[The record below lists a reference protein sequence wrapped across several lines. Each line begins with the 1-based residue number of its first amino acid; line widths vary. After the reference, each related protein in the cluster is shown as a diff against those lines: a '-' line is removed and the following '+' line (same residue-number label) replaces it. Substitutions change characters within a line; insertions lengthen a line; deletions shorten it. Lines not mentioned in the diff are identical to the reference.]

1 MILCLVLLVAAGAV
15 VSGCTNQTQ
24 QQDTAGKNED
34 AQKDDA
40 DTPKEGD
47 TKVQVGDKNI
57 NLGMVE
63 WPGVTQKT
71 YILKEV
77 LDKLGYDVEI
87 NTYTV
92 PLVIQGLST
101 GDIDAFAGTWFETFG
116 EALQK
121 KIDNGSIKVTSIQLE
136 DALYKPAVP
145 TYVFEAGVKSMADL
159 NKYADKFNHK
169 YYGIEPGN
177 DGNQIMIDAVNND
190 TYNLGDWEVVESSTS
205 GMLLQAKKLTDKKE
219 WIVFSAWKPHWM
231 NVVYDIKYLDDPEG
245 LWGEAA
251 KVGTISSADFPEEHP
266 NVNKFLEQFTITSDI
281 QSAWILEYAK
291 NERDPKEVAT
301 EWVSN
306 NLDLVS
312 QWLDG
317 VVTVDGKD
325 AQNVIKE
332 SY

>member
-1 MILCLVLLVAAGAV
+1 MGKVRLVMILCLVLLVAAGAV

-121 KIDNGSIKVTSIQLE
+121 KLIM
-136 DALYKPAVP
+136 AVLRSQ
-145 TYVFEAGVKSMADL
+145 A
-159 NKYADKFNHK
+159 FN
-169 YYGIEPGN
+169 
-177 DGNQIMIDAVNND
+177 
-190 TYNLGDWEVVESSTS
+190 
-205 GMLLQAKKLTDKKE
+205 
-219 WIVFSAWKPHWM
+219 
-231 NVVYDIKYLDDPEG
+231 
-245 LWGEAA
+245 
-251 KVGTISSADFPEEHP
+251 
-266 NVNKFLEQFTITSDI
+266 
-281 QSAWILEYAK
+281 
-291 NERDPKEVAT
+291 
-301 EWVSN
+301 
-306 NLDLVS
+306 
-312 QWLDG
+312 
-317 VVTVDGKD
+317 
-325 AQNVIKE
+325 
-332 SY
+332 